1 MKYNKF
7 LDELELVDQD
17 HKNYSIETP
26 LIKDAFE
33 ISDGE
38 KISIIEKNVRE
49 ILYTLGMDMNDDSL
63 KGTPLRVA

>member
-26 LIKDAFE
+26 LRKDAFE
-33 ISDGE
+33 ISDSE

-49 ILYTLGMDMNDDSL
+49 ILYTLGMDMNDDLSL
-63 KGTPLRVA
+63 IHI